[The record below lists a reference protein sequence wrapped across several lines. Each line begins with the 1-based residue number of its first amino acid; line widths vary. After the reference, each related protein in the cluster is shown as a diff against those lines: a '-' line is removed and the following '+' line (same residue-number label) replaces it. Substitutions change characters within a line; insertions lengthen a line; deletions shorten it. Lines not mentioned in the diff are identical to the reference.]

1 MTQLTKNLTVWSGC
15 AINVY
20 ETKSHYKLILI
31 VISTNKK
38 HALIFT
44 CITKNLSFSDIIGKR
59 WPNVTKKD
67 DTGKLAEALKPNLF
81 KEL

>member
-1 MTQLTKNLTVWSGC
+1 
-15 AINVY
+15 
-20 ETKSHYKLILI
+20 

-38 HALIFT
+38 NALIFT

-67 DTGKLAEALKPNLF
+67 VTGKLAEALKPNLF